1 MPYTTCPGC
10 DDEMYIP
17 GRPRVGT
24 FVTCKTCEAELE
36 VVEVNPLELDWRQ
49 MDDDDDDDYDDDDD
63 DDD

>member
-1 MPYTTCPGC
+1 MLYTTCPGC

-49 MDDDDDDDYDDDDD
+49 MDDDDDD
-63 DDD
+63 